1 MCLALG
7 HINLPIVAL
16 DVLRIGEVLLRIKEI
31 VRHLCTVAA
40 WRLVTF
46 TKAQYPVPVKAPYL
60 GSDFAWK
67 VGRVEAGDCAEGGDA
82 IKAVA
87 EELFMANAAA
97 TDNTQASDDDPF
109 LFCVE
114 LRGARG
120 SAGG

>member
-1 MCLALG
+1 VCLALE

-16 DVLRIGEVLLRIKEI
+16 DVLRIGEVLLRIEEI
-31 VRHLCTVAA
+31 VRH
-40 WRLVTF
+40 
-46 TKAQYPVPVKAPYL
+46 L

-87 EELFMANAAA
+87 EEPFMANAAA
-97 TDNTQASDDDPF
+97 TDDTQASDDDPF